1 MNFSLTQR
9 RKDAKVRVLKVQFG
23 NFIPQF
29 SNADYTKL
37 RNLLVAQNWKEAD
50 QETYNV
56 MIKAV
61 GKEYGDWFT
70 SDELLN
76 FPHPDLSIIDLVKEE
91 YNTI

>member
-1 MNFSLTQR
+1 M
-9 RKDAKVRVLKVQFG
+9 
-23 NFIPQF
+23 PQF

-50 QETYNV
+50 QETHNV

-61 GKEYGDWFT
+61 GKDYGDWFT
-70 SDELLN
+70 SDKLLN
-76 FPHPDLSIIDLVKEE
+76 FPYPDLSIIDLVKEE